1 MKNLTHVKDY
11 YSEDKLYRI
20 NLFYDKYHH
29 VMFVY
34 KKKYGKYE
42 EMKIVLD
49 ELNLDQEDVIKRAFA
64 GL

>member
-1 MKNLTHVKDY
+1 MYFLKNCFIKQSSD
-11 YSEDKLYRI
+11 R